1 MNNIYIFTRKTILA
15 ILLLVN
21 INAYSHTITG
31 KVLDERY
38 FPVPNISIAITGGGS
53 ASTGNDGKFTIS
65 TDDWTYDLLLYD
77 LSANIGVLYKGL
89 SVKNPELIFF
99 GLVASKN
106 INTEFVKVE
115 FPPLPSGRSVI
126 LKFLA
131 EDVFSCEDVFASAG
145 ERTKVVNINF
155 PSYMTRLNGRLIYLE
170 KTPTAYLRY
179 LEYPMTIIK
188 EGYPQTVVF
197 DSLSYGRTPGTSS
210 VTIYPPAF
218 AYDMKGFSVYAD
230 FLSQHRNAELTLNV
244 TEGDIVSS
252 KIIVPQN
259 LPFGYR
265 LKIEGRGGLK
275 NGGSFVNSTYSYPGA
290 TYNIATETAPKLDA
304 PQDKYWGVSNNTM
317 FSWDWGS
324 GTGIYVVHFR
334 AFMPVGD
341 FYVVTRERELKN
353 PKDIARSIL
362 DGNEYSWQ
370 VSKYLTYTSVDDY
383 VKPRLFANDLGYKA
397 VLTSEQR
404 TFRINPF

>member
-1 MNNIYIFTRKTILA
+1 MKKIIIA
-15 ILLLVN
+15 LLFIASVDV
-21 INAYSHTITG
+21 YSHTIAG

-53 ASTGNDGKFTIS
+53 ASTGSDGKFIIS
-65 TDDWTYDLLLYD
+65 TDDWNYDLLLYD
-77 LSANIGVLYKGL
+77 LSSNIGVLYKDL

-99 GLVASKN
+99 GLNASRN

-115 FPPLPSGRSVI
+115 FPNIPSGRSAI
-126 LKFLA
+126 IKFLA
-131 EDVFSCEDVFASAG
+131 EDVFSCEDVFASSG

-155 PSYMTRLNGRLIYLE
+155 PSYLTRLNGRMIYLE
-170 KTPTAYLRY
+170 KTPASYIKY
-179 LEYPMTIIK
+179 LEYPMTIMK

-197 DSLSYGRTPGTSS
+197 DSLSYGRAPGTSS

-218 AYDMKGFSVYAD
+218 AYDMKGFSVFAD

-244 TEGDIVSS
+244 TEGDIISS

-275 NGGSFVNSTYSYPGA
+275 NGGRFVSSTYSYPGA
-290 TYNIATETAPKLDA
+290 TYNIGTETAPKLDA
-304 PQDKYWGVSNNTM
+304 PQDNYWGVSNNTM
-317 FSWDWGS
+317 FSWDWGT
-324 GTGIYVVHFR
+324 GTGIYVVHFH

-362 DGNEYSWQ
+362 ESNEYSWE

-397 VLTSEQR
+397 VLTSEMR